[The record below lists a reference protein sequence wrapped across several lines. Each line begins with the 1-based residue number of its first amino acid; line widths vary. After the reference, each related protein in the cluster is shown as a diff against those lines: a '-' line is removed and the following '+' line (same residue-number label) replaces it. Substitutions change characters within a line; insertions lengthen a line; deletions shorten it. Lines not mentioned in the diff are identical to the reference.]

1 MRGHELSIGDAMP
14 LAVKIIVVTAVVI
27 AAAGALLAWTTN
39 VLQQQLMYYPTV
51 ERVPPSAENLDAV
64 EERVL
69 STPDGERV
77 LVWYGRAKPGL
88 PTLLYFHGNGGSLA
102 DRAERIRKYMA
113 KGYGMFMMT
122 YRGFGGS
129 TGRPSERANV
139 ADANL
144 AYDALV
150 ASGIGPEDIIIY
162 GESLGSNVAVQV
174 AAKRKAAGLILDA
187 PYTSMVDLAKLHYP
201 QIPLRWLMTDR
212 YETLPY
218 IGDVTIPLLIIQ
230 GGKDDIV
237 PPAMGKAVFAAAHEP
252 KQLAV
257 FPEADHTEHYKY
269 GSYDVIFRWVR
280 EVVRGKGGRDKESGT
295 SASSH

>member
-1 MRGHELSIGDAMP
+1 MP
-14 LAVKIIVVTAVVI
+14 LVLKIALVAVVVVG
-27 AAAGALLAWTTN
+27 ATAALLRWTTT
-39 VLQQQLMYYPTV
+39 VLQHQLMYYPATEHV
-51 ERVPPSAENLDAV
+51 LPSAENLNNV

-69 STPDGERV
+69 TTPDGERV
-77 LVWYGRAKPGL
+77 LVWYGRAKPGM
-88 PTLLYFHGNGGSLA
+88 PTLLYFHGNAGSLA

-129 TGRPSERANV
+129 TGSPSERANV

-150 ASGIGPEDIIIY
+150 ASGVSPSDIIIY

-174 AAKRKAAGLILDA
+174 AAKRPAAGLILDA
-187 PYTSMVDLAKLHYP
+187 PYTSMVDLAQVHYP

-212 YETLPY
+212 YETLRD
-218 IGDVTIPLLIIQ
+218 IGNVRMPLLIIQ

-237 PPAMGKAVFAAAHEP
+237 PPAMGKTVFAAANEP

-257 FPEADHTEHYKY
+257 FPEADHTEHYKF

-280 EVVRGKGGRDKESGT
+280 DVVRGKADRGKESGS

>member
-1 MRGHELSIGDAMP
+1 MP
-14 LAVKIIVVTAVVI
+14 LVLKVALVTAIVI
-27 AAAGALLAWTTN
+27 GATAALLMWTTR
-39 VLQQQLMYYPTV
+39 VLQNHLMYYPATEHV
-51 ERVPPSAENLDAV
+51 MPSAERLDNV

-69 STPDGERV
+69 ATPDGERV
-77 LVWYGRAKPGL
+77 LVWHGRAKPGM
-88 PTLLYFHGNGGSLA
+88 PTLLYFHGNAGSLA

-129 TGRPSERANV
+129 TGSPSERANV

-144 AYDALV
+144 AYDALI
-150 ASGIGPEDIIIY
+150 ASGVPPSDIIIY
-162 GESLGSNVAVQV
+162 GESLGTNVAVQV
-174 AAKRKAAGLILDA
+174 ASKRRASGLILDA
-187 PYTSMVDLAKLHYP
+187 PYTSMIDLARVHYP

-212 YETLPY
+212 YDTMRD
-218 IGDVTIPLLIIQ
+218 IGKVTMPLLIIQ

-237 PPAMGKAVFAAAHEP
+237 PPELGKAVFAAANEP
-252 KQLAV
+252 KQIAV

-280 EVVRGKGGRDKESGT
+280 EVVRGRADAAKEKGT

>member
-1 MRGHELSIGDAMP
+1 MP
-14 LAVKIIVVTAVVI
+14 LVVKIAVATAVVI
-27 AAAGALLAWTTN
+27 AAVGALLLWTTT
-39 VLQQQLMYYPTV
+39 VLQRQLMYYPSTEHV
-51 ERVPPSAENLDAV
+51 LPSAENLNAV

-69 STPDGERV
+69 STPDGARV
-77 LVWYGRAKPGL
+77 LVWYSRANSGM
-88 PTLLYFHGNGGSLA
+88 PTLLYFHGNAGSLA
-102 DRAERIRKYMA
+102 DRAERIRKYQA

-129 TGRPSERANV
+129 TGKPSEHANV

-144 AYDALV
+144 AYDTLV
-150 ASGIGPEDIIIY
+150 ASGVAPDDIIIY
-162 GESLGSNVAVQV
+162 GESLGSSVAVQV

-187 PYTSMVDLAKLHYP
+187 PYTSMVDLARLHYP

-212 YETLPY
+212 YETMHY
-218 IGDVTIPLLIIQ
+218 IGDVTMPLLIIQ

-237 PPAMGKAVFAAAHEP
+237 PPAMGKAVLAAAHAP
-252 KQLAV
+252 KQLAE

-269 GSYDVIFRWVR
+269 GSYDVIYRWVR
-280 EVVRGKGGRDKESGT
+280 EVVRGKGGRGKESGT

>member
-1 MRGHELSIGDAMP
+1 MP
-14 LAVKIIVVTAVVI
+14 LVVKIAVVI
-27 AAAGALLAWTTN
+27 AVLVAASWALLGWTTQA
-39 VLQQQLMYYPTV
+39 LQQHLMYYPST
-51 ERVPPSAENLDAV
+51 ERVPPSAEKLDGV

-69 STPDGERV
+69 STPDGEQV
-77 LVWYGRAKPGL
+77 LVWYGRAKPGM
-88 PTLLYFHGNGGSLA
+88 PTLLYFHGNAGSLA

-129 TGRPSERANV
+129 TGKPSERANV
-139 ADANL
+139 EDANI
-144 AYDALV
+144 AYDALIAAGV
-150 ASGIGPEDIIIY
+150 EPDDIIIY

-187 PYTSMVDLAKLHYP
+187 PYTSMIDLAKLHYP

-212 YETLPY
+212 YDTLGA
-218 IGDVTIPLLIIQ
+218 IGDVHIPLLIIQ

-237 PPAMGKAVFAAAHEP
+237 PPVMGRAVFKAAHEP
-252 KQLAV
+252 KQLAA

-280 EVVRGKGGRDKESGT
+280 EVVRSNGGWSKESGT

>member
-1 MRGHELSIGDAMP
+1 MP
-14 LAVKIIVVTAVVI
+14 LVLKVALVTAIVI
-27 AAAGALLAWTTN
+27 GATAALLMWTTR
-39 VLQQQLMYYPTV
+39 VLQNHLMYYPATEHV
-51 ERVPPSAENLDAV
+51 LPSAENLKNV

-77 LVWYGRAKPGL
+77 MVWYGRAKPGM
-88 PTLLYFHGNGGSLA
+88 PTLLYFHGNAGSLA

-129 TGRPSERANV
+129 TGSPSERANV

-144 AYDALV
+144 AYDALI
-150 ASGIGPEDIIIY
+150 ASGVPPSDIIIY
-162 GESLGSNVAVQV
+162 GESLGTNVAVQV
-174 AAKRKAAGLILDA
+174 ASKQRAAGLILDA
-187 PYTSMVDLAKLHYP
+187 PYTSMIDLARVHYP

-212 YETLPY
+212 YDTMRD
-218 IGDVTIPLLIIQ
+218 IGKVTMPLLIIQ

-237 PPAMGKAVFAAAHEP
+237 PPELGKAVFAAANEP
-252 KQLAV
+252 KQIAV

-269 GSYDVIFRWVR
+269 GSYDLIFRWVR
-280 EVVRGKGGRDKESGT
+280 EVVRGKADAAKDKGS

>member
-1 MRGHELSIGDAMP
+1 MP
-14 LAVKIIVVTAVVI
+14 LVLKIAVATAIVV
-27 AAAGALLAWTTN
+27 AAGWALLGWTTQ
-39 VLQQQLMYYPTV
+39 VLQQHLMYYPAT
-51 ERVPPSAENLDAV
+51 ERVAPSAENLDGV

-77 LVWYGRAKPGL
+77 LVWYGRAKPGM
-88 PTLLYFHGNGGSLA
+88 PTLLYFHGNAGSLA

-129 TGRPSERANV
+129 TGKPSERANV

-144 AYDALV
+144 AYEALV
-150 ASGIGPEDIIIY
+150 AAGVGPEDIIIY

-187 PYTSMVDLAKLHYP
+187 PYTSMIDLAKLHYP

-212 YETLPY
+212 YDTLSA
-218 IGDVTIPLLIIQ
+218 IGDVHMPLLIIQ

-237 PPAMGKAVFAAAHEP
+237 PPAMGRAVLAAAHEP
-252 KQLAV
+252 KQLAA

-280 EVVRGKGGRDKESGT
+280 DVVRGRSGRDKESGT